1 MDRIFIDGMQ
11 FYAYHGVFEAENE
24 IGQIFI
30 VDVSLDV
37 DLKHAGE
44 TDDLEHT
51 VNYGAV
57 YEDVKRETQIQSK
70 LLEHV
75 AERIAKTLFN
85 HYNQI
90 MALKVKITKQ
100 NPPIPGVYDGVG
112 VEIVRER
119 Q

>member
-1 MDRIFIDGMQ
+1 MDKIFLNGMQ
-11 FYAYHGVFEAENE
+11 FYAYHGVFEAENKL
-24 IGQIFI
+24 GQIFI
-30 VDVSLDV
+30 VDVTLDV
-37 DLKHAGE
+37 DLKQAGE
-44 TDDLEHT
+44 SDALEHT

-57 YEDVKRETQIQSK
+57 YEDVKREMMVQSK

-100 NPPIPGVYDGVG
+100 NPPIHGVYNGVG
-112 VEIVRER
+112 IEIIRER

>member
-1 MDRIFIDGMQ
+1 M
-11 FYAYHGVFEAENE
+11 
-24 IGQIFI
+24 
-30 VDVSLDV
+30 
-37 DLKHAGE
+37 
-44 TDDLEHT
+44 
-51 VNYGAV
+51 
-57 YEDVKRETQIQSK
+57 QIQSK

-112 VEIVRER
+112 VEIIRER